1 MTGRTQHV
9 IANNEMSY
17 PAEVRF
23 GMPQGSGLGLLI
35 FILSI
40 ESINNNNIEGDLG
53 LFTDDTCEGL
63 AIRSA
68 SDAMKVQDDLAKLG
82 EWSDD
87 INIAFNNLKFE
98 CLQIGYN
105 ENLKTEYNYMTPNL
119 DYIIEVKDNVK
130 DLGVWMSFSGN
141 FDFHIT
147 KTITKVKQRIGWIQH
162 SFKNN
167 DIEFRKFLWKNY
179 IAGVLDYNSQ
189 IWSPVND
196 TKISSI
202 EQPLRSYTYQT
213 KGLENYNY
221 WDRHKIMGISSLQ
234 QRFQRYKIIYI

>member
-1 MTGRTQHV
+1 M
-9 IANNEMSY
+9 
-17 PAEVRF
+17 
-23 GMPQGSGLGLLI
+23 
-35 FILSI
+35 
-40 ESINNNNIEGDLG
+40 
-53 LFTDDTCEGL
+53 
-63 AIRSA
+63 
-68 SDAMKVQDDLAKLG
+68 
-82 EWSDD
+82 
-87 INIAFNNLKFE
+87 
-98 CLQIGYN
+98 
-105 ENLKTEYNYMTPNL
+105 TEYNYMTPNL

-147 KTITKVKQRIGWIQH
+147 KTITKVKQRIGWIQC

-221 WDRHKIMGISSLQ
+221 WDRHKVMGISSLQ